1 MSDRSTTSPQTVA
14 GAAWLT
20 WPGTVRIF
28 EALTARDH
36 KVRAVGGAV
45 RDTLLDRPVQDV
57 DFATDAPPETVM
69 ALGRAAGLKAVPTGI
84 DHGTVTLVADH
95 HAFEVTTLREDVE
108 TFGRHATVSFTDDW
122 AADAGRRDFTINA
135 LYADGDGTL
144 FDPLGAIADIQ
155 KRRVRF
161 IGDARARVQ
170 EDYLRILRFFRF
182 NAELKTDRFEPDGL
196 RACVRERSGLRGL
209 SGERVAGE
217 LMRLLRAG
225 GVIAALR
232 KMFDYGLLV
241 DVLRGVPNIV
251 RFERLAAI
259 ETALG
264 RKPDALL
271 RLGGLGVFVA
281 EDAIRLAAILR
292 LSNAERDR
300 LVAFARMPD
309 VAETSDDGALRR
321 LLFAFGT
328 TGAGDAVLKSWAVSD
343 ALPSHDTWRA
353 CMTRVAEMPVPEFPL
368 QGADLVDLGAKP
380 GRRIGDVLKRLEAEW
395 LESGCTRTKRMLIA
409 SAKALLDSEPE
420 RRSEGN

>member
-1 MSDRSTTSPQTVA
+1 MSDRSKTSPRTVA
-14 GAAWLT
+14 GAPWLS

-28 EALTARDH
+28 EALAARDH

-57 DFATDAPPETVM
+57 DFATDASPETVM
-69 ALGRAAGLKAVPTGI
+69 ELGRAAGLKAVPTGI
-84 DHGTVTLVADH
+84 DHGTVTLVVDH

-122 AADAGRRDFTINA
+122 AADASRRDFTINA

-182 NAELKTDRFEPDGL
+182 NADLMTDRFDADGL
-196 RACVRERSGLRGL
+196 SACVRERNGLRGL

-225 GVIAALR
+225 GAVIALW
-232 KMFDYGLLV
+232 KMFDHGLLA
-241 DVLRGVPNIV
+241 DVLRGVPNMV

-264 RKPDALL
+264 REPDALL
-271 RLGGLGVFVA
+271 RLGGLNVLVA
-281 EDAIRLAAILR
+281 EDATRLAAILR

-309 VAETSDDGALRR
+309 VAASANDAALCR
-321 LLFAFGT
+321 LVYAFGT
-328 TGAGDAVLKSWAVSD
+328 IGAGDAVLKSWAASD
-343 ALPSHDTWRA
+343 AQPSSEAWHA
-353 CMTRVAEMPVPEFPL
+353 CTARVSAMPVPEFPL
-368 QGADLVDLGAKP
+368 QGADLVGLGAKQGP
-380 GRRIGDVLKRLEAEW
+380 GIGDVLKLLEAQW
-395 LESGCTRTKRMLIA
+395 LESGCTETKRTLLA
-409 SAKALLDSEPE
+409 AAKALLASDQAH
-420 RRSEGN
+420 RNEGD